1 MKPLRPRALA
11 LAGLVLAGCGP
22 APVDLDA
29 WMAEQRRTIQPKVVV
44 VEPPKPYH
52 PEPYRPA
59 EQPEPFSPAKFVS
72 SGLPGAQPRSP
83 LLEAELR
90 RRRDPL
96 EAYPLDAI
104 VLVGTMERGGER
116 HALLRV
122 DRLLHRARVGEYLGQ
137 NHGRII
143 RLGEREL
150 LLREIVQDASG
161 EWIERPVSL
170 QLQESSR

>member
-1 MKPLRPRALA
+1 MKPLRPRALV